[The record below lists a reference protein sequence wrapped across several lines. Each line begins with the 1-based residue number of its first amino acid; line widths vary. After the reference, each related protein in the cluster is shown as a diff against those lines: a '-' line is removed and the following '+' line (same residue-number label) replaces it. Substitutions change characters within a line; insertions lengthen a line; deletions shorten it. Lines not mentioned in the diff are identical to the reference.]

1 MTREEYET
9 LRDEILRKYEESR
22 RNLRRER
29 HLAEDKQ
36 QELSREYTRLN
47 TELMR
52 LRRTLRHL
60 HDREKSMQSEQNRE
74 LTMLQLRFTES
85 REA

>member
-1 MTREEYET
+1 MTHEEYET
-9 LRDEILRKYEESR
+9 LRDEILRGYEEKR
-22 RNLRRER
+22 RTLRRER

-36 QELSREYTRLN
+36 ADLSREYTRLN

-52 LRRTLRHL
+52 LRKTLRLL
-60 HDREKSMQSEQNRE
+60 HDREKSMLSEQNRE
-74 LTMLQLRFTES
+74 LTMLQLRYS

>member
-1 MTREEYET
+1 MTHEEYET
-9 LRDEILRKYEESR
+9 LRSEIVRKYEDQR
-22 RNLRRER
+22 RTLRRER

-52 LRRTLRHL
+52 LRKTLRQL

-74 LTMLQLRFTES
+74 LTLLQLRYS

>member
-1 MTREEYET
+1 MTQEEYET
-9 LRDEILRKYEESR
+9 LRDEIVRGYDEKR
-22 RNLRRER
+22 RSLRRER

-36 QELSREYTRLN
+36 ADLSREYTRLN

-52 LRRTLRHL
+52 LRKTLRLL
-60 HDREKSMQSEQNRE
+60 HDREKSMLSEQNRE
-74 LTMLQLRFTES
+74 LTMLQLRYS

>member
-9 LRDEILRKYEESR
+9 LRGEIVRKYEEQR
-22 RNLRRER
+22 RTLRRER

-47 TELMR
+47 NELMR
-52 LRRTLRHL
+52 LRKTLRRL
-60 HDREKSMQSEQNRE
+60 HDDEKAVHNEQNKE
-74 LTMLQLRFTES
+74 LTVLQLRYADS

>member
-1 MTREEYET
+1 MTQEEYET
-9 LRDEILRKYEESR
+9 LRDEIVRGYDEKR
-22 RNLRRER
+22 RTLRRER

-47 TELMR
+47 NELMR
-52 LRRTLRHL
+52 LRKTLRLL
-60 HDREKSMQSEQNRE
+60 HDREKSMLSEQNRE
-74 LTMLQLRFTES
+74 LTMLQLRYS

>member
-1 MTREEYET
+1 MTHEEYET
-9 LRDEILRKYEESR
+9 RRDDIVRKYEEAR

-36 QELSREYTRLN
+36 AELAREYTRLN
-47 TELMR
+47 NELMH
-52 LRRTLRHL
+52 LRKTLRLL
-60 HDREKSMQSEQNRE
+60 HDKEKSMHSEENKE
-74 LTMLQLRFTES
+74 LTMLQLRYS

>member
-1 MTREEYET
+1 MTHEEYET
-9 LRDEILRKYEESR
+9 LRDEIVRGYDEKR
-22 RNLRRER
+22 RSLRRER

-36 QELSREYTRLN
+36 ADLSREYTRLN

-52 LRRTLRHL
+52 LRKTLRLL
-60 HDREKSMQSEQNRE
+60 HDREKSMLSEQNRE
-74 LTMLQLRFTES
+74 LTMLQLRYS